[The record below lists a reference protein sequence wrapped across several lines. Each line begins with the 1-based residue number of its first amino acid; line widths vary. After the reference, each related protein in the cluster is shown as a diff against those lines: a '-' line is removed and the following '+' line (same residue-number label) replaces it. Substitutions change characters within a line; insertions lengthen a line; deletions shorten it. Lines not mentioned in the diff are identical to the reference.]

1 MLVLSFGN
9 GCATNSGNQL
19 AAHSG
24 SATPDT
30 FALADADHDGKLSRG
45 EAGDYLVYVV
55 FAISDK
61 NKDARLTQEEWTRG
75 DPTQA
80 NALRLRDPNQDGLV
94 TLEEAIVY
102 GRRGGAGLFVQA
114 IELPGR
120 VARLTECRKRD
131 VRRFS
136 HQHFDTLEDS
146 IGLRCSRREKAAVGR

>member
-102 GRRGGAGLFVQA
+102 GRRGGAGVALIRRA
-114 IELPGR
+114 DRNRDGKLERAEIEAYGSTLSGR
-120 VARLTECRKRD
+120 QD
-131 VRRFS
+131 
-136 HQHFDTLEDS
+136 
-146 IGLRCSRREKAAVGR
+146 